1 MAVIKNYLLFSILRL
16 TMREALF
23 IKKNA
28 QKWNEY
34 QYLQTE
40 DPDQMADR
48 FITLLDDLSYAK
60 TFYPHSKVT
69 QWINSLAVSIYQTIY
84 QNKKQRFSRL
94 ITFWRYELP
103 LMFRKYHKTFLY
115 SFLLFILLCSIA
127 VLSSMKDD
135 GFVKGVLG
143 ENYVAMTEEN
153 IEKGDPFGVYSDE
166 SRFSM
171 WVRIAFNN
179 IKVGFIIVV
188 SGITFGFGTLY
199 FFFQN
204 SIMVGSF
211 QYMFFAKGL
220 GWQSVLVIWI
230 HGTLEISGMIIEA
243 CAGFILG
250 ASIIFPGTYSRWISF
265 KRGVK
270 DAMKICVSLV
280 PITILAAFLESYITR
295 LSSNAFDK
303 TTNTS
308 LPVAASVSILAVSL
322 LFIIWYFVIYPI
334 RLERKL
340 RNNPA
345 FAEKINA

>member
-1 MAVIKNYLLFSILRL
+1 
-16 TMREALF
+16 MREALF

-69 QWINSLAVSIYQTIY
+69 RWINSLAVSIYQTIY

-94 ITFWRYELP
+94 ITFWQYELP
-103 LMFRKYHKTFLY
+103 LMFRKYHRMLLYTFLI
-115 SFLLFILLCSIA
+115 FILFCSMA
-127 VLSSMKDD
+127 VFSSMKDD
-135 GFVKGVLG
+135 EFVRGVLG

-153 IEKGDPFGVYSDE
+153 IEKGDPFGVYRDD

-171 WVRIAFNN
+171 LVRIAFNN
-179 IKVGFIIVV
+179 IKVGFLMVAGGIFFGIGTMIV
-188 SGITFGFGTLY
+188 
-199 FFFQN
+199 FFQN
-204 SIMVGSF
+204 CIMLGSF

-243 CAGFILG
+243 CAGFVLAKSIL
-250 ASIIFPGTYSRWISF
+250 FPRTYTRWHSF
-265 KRGVK
+265 KGGVK

-280 PITILAAFLESYITR
+280 PITILAAFLESYITY

-308 LPVAASVSILAVSL
+308 LPAALSVSILTASF
-322 LFIIWYFVIYPI
+322 LFIVWYFVIYPI
-334 RLERKL
+334 RLEKRIK
-340 RNNPA
+340 NDPA
-345 FAEKINA
+345 LAAKISA

>member
-1 MAVIKNYLLFSILRL
+1 
-16 TMREALF
+16 MREALF

-94 ITFWRYELP
+94 LTFWQYELP
-103 LMFRKYHKTFLY
+103 LMFRKYHKLFLY
-115 SFLLFILLCSIA
+115 TFLLFVLLCSMA

-135 GFVKGVLG
+135 GFVTGILG

-171 WVRIAFNN
+171 WVRIAYNN
-179 IKVGFIIVV
+179 IKVGFLMVV
-188 SGITFGFGTLY
+188 SGITFGLGTLY
-199 FFFQN
+199 LYVQN

-243 CAGFILG
+243 CAGFIL
-250 ASIIFPGTYSRWISF
+250 ARSILFPGTYSRWISF

-303 TTNTS
+303 STNTS
-308 LPVAASVSILAVSL
+308 LPVAASISILAVSL
-322 LFIIWYFVIYPI
+322 FFILWYFVLYPI
-334 RLERKL
+334 RLERKM
-340 RNNPA
+340 RSNPA
-345 FAEKINA
+345 FAEKLNA

>member
-1 MAVIKNYLLFSILRL
+1 
-16 TMREALF
+16 MREALF

-69 QWINSLAVSIYQTIY
+69 RWINSLAVTIYQTIY

-94 ITFWRYELP
+94 ITFWQYELP
-103 LMFRKYHKTFLY
+103 LIFRKYHRMFLYTFL
-115 SFLLFILLCSIA
+115 FFILLFTMG

-135 GFVKGVLG
+135 GFVTGVLG
-143 ENYVAMTEEN
+143 EDYIAETQEN
-153 IEKGDPFGVYSDE
+153 IERGDPFGIYGRE
-166 SRFSM
+166 SSLSM
-171 WVRIAFNN
+171 WVWIAFNN
-179 IKVGFIIVV
+179 IKVGFLMVAGGV
-188 SGITFGFGTLY
+188 LFGLGTLHL
-199 FFFQN
+199 FFQN
-204 SIMVGSF
+204 SILVGSF

-230 HGTLEISGMIIEA
+230 HGTLEIAGMIIEA
-243 CAGFILG
+243 CAGFVMARSIL
-250 ASIIFPGTYSRWISF
+250 FPGTFTRWVSF

-270 DAMKICVSLV
+270 DAMKICVSLI

-308 LPVAASVSILAVSL
+308 LPLPVSISILAISF
-322 LFIIWYFVIYPI
+322 LFIVWYFVIYPI
-334 RLERKL
+334 RLERRIKKD
-340 RNNPA
+340 PA
-345 FAEKINA
+345 FAEKVLA

>member
-1 MAVIKNYLLFSILRL
+1 
-16 TMREALF
+16 MREALF

-94 ITFWRYELP
+94 LTFWQYELP
-103 LMFRKYHKTFLY
+103 LMFRKYHQLFLY
-115 SFLLFILLCSIA
+115 TFLLFVLLCSMA

-135 GFVKGVLG
+135 GFVTGILG

-171 WVRIAFNN
+171 WVRIAYNN
-179 IKVGFIIVV
+179 IKVGFLMVV
-188 SGITFGFGTLY
+188 SGITFGLGTLY
-199 FFFQN
+199 LYVQN

-243 CAGFILG
+243 CAGFIL
-250 ASIIFPGTYSRWISF
+250 ARSILFPGTFSRWISF

-303 TTNTS
+303 STNTS
-308 LPVAASVSILAVSL
+308 LPVAASISILAISL
-322 LFIIWYFVIYPI
+322 FFILWYFVVYPI
-334 RLERKL
+334 RLERKM
-340 RNNPA
+340 RSNPA
-345 FAEKINA
+345 FAEKLNA

>member
-1 MAVIKNYLLFSILRL
+1 
-16 TMREALF
+16 MREALF

-69 QWINSLAVSIYQTIY
+69 RWINSLAVSIYQTIY
-84 QNKKQRFSRL
+84 QNRKQRFSRL
-94 ITFWRYELP
+94 ITFWQYELP
-103 LMFRKYHKTFLY
+103 LMFRKHHRMFLYTFL
-115 SFLLFILLCSIA
+115 FFVLLFA
-127 VLSSMKDD
+127 MGVLSSMKDD
-135 GFVKGVLG
+135 QFVKGVLG
-143 ENYVAMTEEN
+143 EDYVAMTEEN
-153 IEKGDPFGVYSDE
+153 IEKGDPFGVYSSE
-166 SRFSM
+166 SRFAM
-171 WVRIAFNN
+171 WVLIAYNN
-179 IKVGFIIVV
+179 IKVGFLMVAG
-188 SGITFGFGTLY
+188 GILFGIGTLY
-199 FFFQN
+199 VFFTN
-204 SIMVGSF
+204 GIMIGSF

-230 HGTLEISGMIIEA
+230 HGTLEIAGMIIEA
-243 CAGFILG
+243 CAGFVLARSIL
-250 ASIIFPGTYSRWISF
+250 FPGTFTRWVSF

-270 DAMKICVSLV
+270 DAMKICVSLI

-308 LPVAASVSILAVSL
+308 LPVPISISILAVSF
-322 LFIIWYFVIYPI
+322 LFILWYFVIYPI
-334 RLERKL
+334 RLEKRIKTD
-340 RNNPA
+340 PA
-345 FAEKINA
+345 FAEKILA

>member
-1 MAVIKNYLLFSILRL
+1 
-16 TMREALF
+16 MREALF

-94 ITFWRYELP
+94 LTFWQYELP
-103 LMFRKYHKTFLY
+103 LMFRKYHKLFLY
-115 SFLLFILLCSIA
+115 TFLLFVLLCSMA

-135 GFVKGVLG
+135 GFVTGILG

-171 WVRIAFNN
+171 WVRIAYNN
-179 IKVGFIIVV
+179 IKVGFLMVV
-188 SGITFGFGTLY
+188 SGITFGLGTLY
-199 FFFQN
+199 LYVQN

-243 CAGFILG
+243 CAGFIL
-250 ASIIFPGTYSRWISF
+250 ARSILFPGTFSRWISF

-303 TTNTS
+303 STNTS
-308 LPVAASVSILAVSL
+308 LPVAASISILAISL
-322 LFIIWYFVIYPI
+322 FFILWYFVVYPI
-334 RLERKL
+334 RLERKM
-340 RNNPA
+340 RSNPA
-345 FAEKINA
+345 FAEKLNA

>member
-1 MAVIKNYLLFSILRL
+1 
-16 TMREALF
+16 MREALF

-94 ITFWRYELP
+94 LTFWQYELP
-103 LMFRKYHKTFLY
+103 LMFRKYHKLFLY
-115 SFLLFILLCSIA
+115 TFLLFVLLCSMA

-135 GFVKGVLG
+135 GFVTGILG

-171 WVRIAFNN
+171 WVRIAYNN
-179 IKVGFIIVV
+179 IKVGFLMVV
-188 SGITFGFGTLY
+188 SGITFGLGTLY
-199 FFFQN
+199 LYVQN

-243 CAGFILG
+243 CAGFIL
-250 ASIIFPGTYSRWISF
+250 ARSILFPGTFSRWISF

-303 TTNTS
+303 STNTS
-308 LPVAASVSILAVSL
+308 LPVAASISILAVSL
-322 LFIIWYFVIYPI
+322 FFILWYFVVYPI
-334 RLERKL
+334 RLERKM
-340 RNNPA
+340 RSNPA
-345 FAEKINA
+345 FAEKLNA

>member
-1 MAVIKNYLLFSILRL
+1 
-16 TMREALF
+16 MREALF

-94 ITFWRYELP
+94 LTFWQYELP
-103 LMFRKYHKTFLY
+103 LMFRKYHKLFLY
-115 SFLLFILLCSIA
+115 TFLLFVLLCSMA

-135 GFVKGVLG
+135 GFVTGILG

-179 IKVGFIIVV
+179 IKVGFLMVV
-188 SGITFGFGTLY
+188 SGITFGLGTLY
-199 FFFQN
+199 LYVQN

-243 CAGFILG
+243 CAGFIL
-250 ASIIFPGTYSRWISF
+250 ARSILFPGTYARWISF

-303 TTNTS
+303 STNTS
-308 LPVAASVSILAVSL
+308 LPVPASISILAVSL
-322 LFIIWYFVIYPI
+322 FFILWYFVIYPI
-334 RLERKL
+334 RLERKM
-340 RNNPA
+340 RSNPA

>member
-1 MAVIKNYLLFSILRL
+1 
-16 TMREALF
+16 MREALF

-69 QWINSLAVSIYQTIY
+69 RWINSLAVSIYQTIY
-84 QNKKQRFSRL
+84 QNRKQRFSRL
-94 ITFWRYELP
+94 ITFWQYELP
-103 LMFRKYHKTFLY
+103 LMFRKHHRMLLYTFLF
-115 SFLLFILLCSIA
+115 FLLLFA
-127 VLSSMKDD
+127 MGVLSSIKDD
-135 GFVKGVLG
+135 QFVKGVLG
-143 ENYVAMTEEN
+143 EDYVAMTEEN
-153 IEKGDPFGVYSDE
+153 IEKGDPFGVYSSD
-166 SRFSM
+166 SRFAM
-171 WVRIAFNN
+171 WVQIAFNN
-179 IKVGFIIVV
+179 IKVGFLMVAG
-188 SGITFGFGTLY
+188 GILVGLGTLY
-199 FFFQN
+199 VFFQN
-204 SIMVGSF
+204 GIMIGSF

-230 HGTLEISGMIIEA
+230 HGTLEIAGMIIEA
-243 CAGFILG
+243 CAGFVMARSIL
-250 ASIIFPGTYSRWISF
+250 FPGTFTRWVSF

-270 DAMKICVSLV
+270 DAMKICVSLI

-308 LPVAASVSILAVSL
+308 LPVPVSISILAISF
-322 LFIIWYFVIYPI
+322 LFIVWYFVIYPI
-334 RLERKL
+334 RLERRIKKD
-340 RNNPA
+340 PA
-345 FAEKINA
+345 FAEKILA

>member
-1 MAVIKNYLLFSILRL
+1 
-16 TMREALF
+16 MREALF

-69 QWINSLAVSIYQTIY
+69 QWINSWAVSIYQTIY

-94 ITFWRYELP
+94 LTFWQYELP
-103 LMFRKYHKTFLY
+103 LMFRKYHQLFLY
-115 SFLLFILLCSIA
+115 TFLLFVLLCSMA

-135 GFVKGVLG
+135 GFVTGILG

-171 WVRIAFNN
+171 WVRIAYNN
-179 IKVGFIIVV
+179 IKVGFLMVV
-188 SGITFGFGTLY
+188 SGITFGLGTLY
-199 FFFQN
+199 LYVQN

-243 CAGFILG
+243 CAGFIL
-250 ASIIFPGTYSRWISF
+250 ARSILFPGTFSRWISF

-303 TTNTS
+303 STNTS
-308 LPVAASVSILAVSL
+308 LPVAASISILAISL
-322 LFIIWYFVIYPI
+322 FFILWYFVVYPI
-334 RLERKL
+334 RLERKM
-340 RNNPA
+340 RSNPA
-345 FAEKINA
+345 FAEKLNA

>member
-1 MAVIKNYLLFSILRL
+1 
-16 TMREALF
+16 MREALF

-48 FITLLDDLSYAK
+48 FITLLDDLSYSK

-69 QWINSLAVSIYQTIY
+69 RWINSLAVSIYQTIY
-84 QNKKQRFSRL
+84 QNRKQRFSRL
-94 ITFWRYELP
+94 ITFWQYELP
-103 LMFRKYHKTFLY
+103 LMFRKHHRMFLY
-115 SFLLFILLCSIA
+115 SFLFFVLLFTMG

-135 GFVKGVLG
+135 QFVIGVLG
-143 ENYVAMTEEN
+143 EDYVAMTEEN
-153 IEKGDPFGVYSDE
+153 IEKGDPFGVYSSE

-179 IKVGFIIVV
+179 IKVGFLMVAG
-188 SGITFGFGTLY
+188 GIFFGIGTLY
-199 FFFQN
+199 VFFTN

-243 CAGFILG
+243 CAGFVLARSIL
-250 ASIIFPGTYSRWISF
+250 FPGTFSRWVSF

-270 DAMKICVSLV
+270 DAMKICVSLI
-280 PITILAAFLESYITR
+280 PITILAGFLESYITR

-308 LPVAASVSILAVSL
+308 LPVPISISILAVSF
-322 LFIIWYFVIYPI
+322 LFIVWYFVIYPI
-334 RLERKL
+334 RLEKRIKTD
-340 RNNPA
+340 PA
-345 FAEKINA
+345 FAEKILA

>member
-1 MAVIKNYLLFSILRL
+1 M
-16 TMREALF
+16 
-23 IKKNA
+23 
-28 QKWNEY
+28 
-34 QYLQTE
+34 
-40 DPDQMADR
+40 
-48 FITLLDDLSYAK
+48 
-60 TFYPHSKVT
+60 
-69 QWINSLAVSIYQTIY
+69 
-84 QNKKQRFSRL
+84 
-94 ITFWRYELP
+94 
-103 LMFRKYHKTFLY
+103 
-115 SFLLFILLCSIA
+115 A

-135 GFVKGVLG
+135 GFVTGILG

-171 WVRIAFNN
+171 WVRIAYNN
-179 IKVGFIIVV
+179 IKVGFLMVV
-188 SGITFGFGTLY
+188 SGITFGLGTLY
-199 FFFQN
+199 LYVQN

-243 CAGFILG
+243 CAGFIL
-250 ASIIFPGTYSRWISF
+250 ARSILFPGTFSRWISF

-303 TTNTS
+303 STNTS
-308 LPVAASVSILAVSL
+308 LPVAASISILAVSL
-322 LFIIWYFVIYPI
+322 FFILWYFVVYPI
-334 RLERKL
+334 RLERKM
-340 RNNPA
+340 RSNPA
-345 FAEKINA
+345 FAEKLNA

>member
-1 MAVIKNYLLFSILRL
+1 
-16 TMREALF
+16 MREALF

-94 ITFWRYELP
+94 LTFWQYELP
-103 LMFRKYHKTFLY
+103 LMFRKYHKLFLY
-115 SFLLFILLCSIA
+115 TFLLFVLLCSMA

-135 GFVKGVLG
+135 GFVTGILG

-179 IKVGFIIVV
+179 IKVGFIMVV
-188 SGITFGFGTLY
+188 SGITFGLGTLY
-199 FFFQN
+199 FYVQN

-243 CAGFILG
+243 CAGFILAG
-250 ASIIFPGTYSRWISF
+250 SILFPGTYSRWISF

-303 TTNTS
+303 STNTS
-308 LPVAASVSILAVSL
+308 LPAPVSISILAVSL
-322 LFIIWYFVIYPI
+322 FFILWYFVIYPI
-334 RLERKL
+334 RLERKM
-340 RNNPA
+340 RSNPA
-345 FAEKINA
+345 ISEKINA

>member
-1 MAVIKNYLLFSILRL
+1 
-16 TMREALF
+16 MREALF

-69 QWINSLAVSIYQTIY
+69 QWINSLAVSIYQTVY

-94 ITFWRYELP
+94 LTFWQYELP
-103 LMFRKYHKTFLY
+103 LMFRKYHTLFLY
-115 SFLLFILLCSIA
+115 TFLLFILLCSIA

-135 GFVKGVLG
+135 GFVTGILG

-179 IKVGFIIVV
+179 IKVGFIMVV
-188 SGITFGFGTLY
+188 SGITFGLGTLY
-199 FFFQN
+199 FYVQN

-243 CAGFILG
+243 CAGFII
-250 ASIIFPGTYSRWISF
+250 ARSILFPGTYARWISF

-303 TTNTS
+303 STNTS
-308 LPVAASVSILAVSL
+308 LSVPASISILAVSL
-322 LFIIWYFVIYPI
+322 FFILWYFVIYPI
-334 RLERKL
+334 RLERKM
-340 RNNPA
+340 RSNPA

>member
-1 MAVIKNYLLFSILRL
+1 
-16 TMREALF
+16 MREALF

-115 SFLLFILLCSIA
+115 TFLLFLLLCSIA

-179 IKVGFIIVV
+179 IKVGFLIVV
-188 SGITFGFGTLY
+188 SGIMFGFGTLY

-220 GWQSVLVIWI
+220 GWQSVLVILI

-250 ASIIFPGTYSRWISF
+250 ASIIFPGTYSRWVSF

-280 PITILAAFLESYITR
+280 PITIVAAFLESYITR

-308 LPVAASVSILAVSL
+308 LPVAASISILAASL

-340 RNNPA
+340 QNNPA

>member
-1 MAVIKNYLLFSILRL
+1 
-16 TMREALF
+16 MREALF

-69 QWINSLAVSIYQTIY
+69 RWINSLAVSIYQTIY

-103 LMFRKYHKTFLY
+103 LIFRKYHRILLYTFLF
-115 SFLLFILLCSIA
+115 FLILCAMA
-127 VLSSMKDD
+127 VLSSMKD
-135 GFVKGVLG
+135 GEFVKGVLG
-143 ENYVAMTEEN
+143 ENYVAATEEN
-153 IEKGDPFGVYSDE
+153 IEKGDPFGVYSRKE

-171 WVRIAFNN
+171 WVWIAYHN
-179 IKVGFIIVV
+179 IKIGFLMVAG
-188 SGITFGFGTLY
+188 GILCGLGTLY
-199 FFFQN
+199 LFFQN
-204 SIMVGSF
+204 GIMVGSF

-220 GWQSVLVIWI
+220 GWESVLVIWI
-230 HGTLEISGMIIEA
+230 HGTLEIGAIILQGF
-243 CAGFILG
+243 AGFVLGRSIL
-250 ASIIFPGTYSRWISF
+250 FPGTYTRWKSF
-265 KRGVK
+265 KSGVK

-280 PITILAAFLESYITR
+280 PIFITAAFLESYITR
-295 LSSNAFDK
+295 LSSNAFDR
-303 TTNTS
+303 TTNVS
-308 LPVAASVSILAVSL
+308 LPIGASISILAVSAL
-322 LFIIWYFVIYPI
+322 LMVWYFVIYPI
-334 RLERKL
+334 RLEKRI

-345 FAEKINA
+345 FAAKLSA

>member
-1 MAVIKNYLLFSILRL
+1 
-16 TMREALF
+16 MREALF

-69 QWINSLAVSIYQTIY
+69 RWINSLAVSIYQTIY
-84 QNKKQRFSRL
+84 QNKKQRFSR
-94 ITFWRYELP
+94 IFTFWKYELP
-103 LMFRKYHKTFLY
+103 LIFRKYHRMLLY
-115 SFLLFILLCSIA
+115 TFILFVLFCSMA
-127 VLSSMKDD
+127 VFSSIKDD
-135 GFVKGVLG
+135 QFVRGVLG

-153 IEKGDPFGVYSDE
+153 IEKGDPFGVYRDD

-171 WVRIAFNN
+171 LVRIAFNN
-179 IKVGFIIVV
+179 IKVGFLMVAG
-188 SGITFGFGTLY
+188 GIFFGIGTMLV
-199 FFFQN
+199 FFQN
-204 SIMVGSF
+204 CIMLGSF
-211 QYMFFAKGL
+211 QYMFFAKGI

-243 CAGFILG
+243 CAGFVLARSIL
-250 ASIIFPGTYSRWISF
+250 FPGTYTRWHSF
-265 KRGVK
+265 KLGVK

-280 PITILAAFLESYITR
+280 PITILAAFLESYITY

-308 LPVAASVSILAVSL
+308 LPVALSISILAASF
-322 LFIIWYFVIYPI
+322 LFIVWYFVIYPI
-334 RLERKL
+334 RLEKRI
-340 RNNPA
+340 RNNPD
-345 FAEKINA
+345 FAAKLSS

>member
-1 MAVIKNYLLFSILRL
+1 
-16 TMREALF
+16 MREALF

-94 ITFWRYELP
+94 LTFWQYELP
-103 LMFRKYHKTFLY
+103 LMFRKYHKLFLY
-115 SFLLFILLCSIA
+115 TFLLFVALCSMA

-135 GFVKGVLG
+135 GFVKGILG

-179 IKVGFIIVV
+179 IKVGFIMVV
-188 SGITFGFGTLY
+188 SGITFGLGTLY
-199 FFFQN
+199 FYVQN

-243 CAGFILG
+243 CAGFIL
-250 ASIIFPGTYSRWISF
+250 ARSILFPGTFPRWISF

-303 TTNTS
+303 SVNTS
-308 LPVAASVSILAVSL
+308 LPVPASISILAVSL
-322 LFIIWYFVIYPI
+322 FFILWYFVIYPI
-334 RLERKL
+334 RLERKM
-340 RNNPA
+340 RSNPA
-345 FAEKINA
+345 FAAKLNA

>member
-1 MAVIKNYLLFSILRL
+1 
-16 TMREALF
+16 MREALF

-48 FITLLDDLSYAK
+48 FITLLDDLSYSK

-69 QWINSLAVSIYQTIY
+69 RWINSLAVSIYQTIY
-84 QNKKQRFSRL
+84 QNRKQRFSRL
-94 ITFWRYELP
+94 ITFWKYELP
-103 LMFRKYHKTFLY
+103 LMFRKHHRMFLY
-115 SFLLFILLCSIA
+115 SFLFFALLFTMG
-127 VLSSMKDD
+127 VLSCMKDD
-135 GFVKGVLG
+135 EFVKGVLG
-143 ENYVAMTEEN
+143 EDYVAMTEEN
-153 IEKGDPFGVYSDE
+153 IEKGDPFGVYSSP

-171 WVRIAFNN
+171 WVQIAFNN
-179 IKVGFIIVV
+179 IRVGFMMVIGGVL
-188 SGITFGFGTLY
+188 FGVGTLY
-199 FFFQN
+199 LFFTN
-204 SIMVGSF
+204 SIMVGTF

-243 CAGFILG
+243 CAGFVL
-250 ASIIFPGTYSRWISF
+250 AKSLLFPGTFSRWISF

-295 LSSNAFDK
+295 LSSNAFDR
-303 TTNTS
+303 TTNVS
-308 LPVAASVSILAVSL
+308 LPLPVSISILAASF
-322 LFIIWYFVIYPI
+322 LFIVWYFVIYPI
-334 RLERKL
+334 RLEKRIKTD
-340 RNNPA
+340 PV
-345 FAEKINA
+345 FAEKVAAA

>member
-1 MAVIKNYLLFSILRL
+1 
-16 TMREALF
+16 MREALF

-48 FITLLDDLSYAK
+48 FITLLDDLSYSK

-69 QWINSLAVSIYQTIY
+69 RWINSLAVSIYQTIY
-84 QNKKQRFSRL
+84 QNRKQRFSRL
-94 ITFWRYELP
+94 ITFWQYELP
-103 LMFRKYHKTFLY
+103 LMFRKHHRMFLY
-115 SFLLFILLCSIA
+115 SFLFFVLLFTMG

-135 GFVKGVLG
+135 QFVAGVLG
-143 ENYVAMTEEN
+143 EDYVAMTEEN
-153 IEKGDPFGVYSDE
+153 IEKGDPFGVYSSE

-179 IKVGFIIVV
+179 IKVGFLMVAG
-188 SGITFGFGTLY
+188 GIFFGIGTLY
-199 FFFQN
+199 VFFTN

-243 CAGFILG
+243 CAGFVLARSIL
-250 ASIIFPGTYSRWISF
+250 FPGTFSRWVSF

-270 DAMKICVSLV
+270 DAMKICVSLI
-280 PITILAAFLESYITR
+280 PITILAGFLESYITR

-308 LPVAASVSILAVSL
+308 LPVPISISILAVSF
-322 LFIIWYFVIYPI
+322 LFIVWYFVIYPI
-334 RLERKL
+334 RLEKRIKTD
-340 RNNPA
+340 PA
-345 FAEKINA
+345 FAEKILA

>member
-1 MAVIKNYLLFSILRL
+1 
-16 TMREALF
+16 MREALF

-48 FITLLDDLSYAK
+48 FITLLDDLSYSK

-69 QWINSLAVSIYQTIY
+69 RWINSIAVSIYQTIY

-94 ITFWRYELP
+94 ITFWQFELP
-103 LMFRKYHKTFLY
+103 LLFRKYHRMLLYTFLI
-115 SFLLFILLCSIA
+115 FVLFCMMA

-135 GFVKGVLG
+135 EFVKGILG
-143 ENYVAMTEEN
+143 ERYVSMTEEN
-153 IEKGDPFGVYSDE
+153 IEKGDPFGVYRDE
-166 SRFSM
+166 SKFAM
-171 WVRIAFNN
+171 FVRIAFNN
-179 IKVGFIIVV
+179 IKVGFLMVAG
-188 SGITFGFGTLY
+188 GIFFGIGTMLV
-199 FFFQN
+199 FFQN
-204 SIMVGSF
+204 CIMLGSF
-211 QYMFFAKGL
+211 QYLFFAKGL

-243 CAGFILG
+243 CAGFMLAKSIL
-250 ASIIFPGTYSRWISF
+250 FPGTYSRWFSF

-270 DAMKICVSLV
+270 DAMKICVSLI
-280 PITILAAFLESYITR
+280 PITILAAFLESYITH

-308 LPVAASVSILAVSL
+308 LTLSISISILLFSL
-322 LFIIWYFVIYPI
+322 IFIVWYFIIYPVV
-334 RLERKL
+334 LEKRMQKNPELAVKYKL
-340 RNNPA
+340 
-345 FAEKINA
+345 